1 MAIRSMTG
9 YGTASIEAGSRR
21 ITVDLRSVNGRFL
34 ETQLRLPRLLQSAES
49 AVREALNGRV
59 GRGSLTLSVNLDDL
73 GGAESPQGSSKLK
86 LIADELRREAR
97 DAGFG
102 SEVVSLSDVL
112 RWAGMRK
119 PETSESEP
127 RVDELKEPLLEC
139 LEKALA
145 EFEAF
150 RVREGASLQVDLVA
164 RLERIET
171 AAAAIPALARE
182 HLQKV
187 RENLESR
194 IAEYLAGREIDPARI
209 AQEIGHMSER
219 LDVQEEMT
227 RLATHL
233 EAFRKTLQ
241 DGGAVGKRIGF
252 LLQEMLRETNTTG
265 SKCQEAAITSLV
277 ISMKEDLEA
286 IREQALNLE

>member
-9 YGTASIEAGSRR
+9 YGTASVEAGSRR

-34 ETQLRLPRLLQSAES
+34 ETQLRLPKLLQSAES

-73 GGAESPQGSSKLK
+73 GSTEGSQTGSKLK
-86 LIADELRREAR
+86 AIADELRREAR

-119 PETSESEP
+119 SETPDAEP
-127 RVDELKEPLLEC
+127 RAEDLKEPLLEC
-139 LEKALA
+139 LEKALL

-150 RVREGASLQVDLVA
+150 RLREGAALRADLDA
-164 RLERIET
+164 RLERIE
-171 AAAAIPALARE
+171 ASAGAIPALARE
-182 HLQKV
+182 HLLKV
-187 RENLESR
+187 RENLETR

-227 RLATHL
+227 RLSTHIA
-233 EAFRKTLQ
+233 AFRKTLQ
-241 DGGAVGKRIGF
+241 EGGAVGKRIGF

>member
-73 GGAESPQGSSKLK
+73 GSSEAPQGGSKLK
-86 LIADELRREAR
+86 MIADELRREAR

-119 PETSESEP
+119 SETPDSEP
-127 RVDELKEPLLEC
+127 RTEDLKEPLLEC
-139 LEKALA
+139 IEKALV

-150 RVREGASLQVDLVA
+150 RLREGAALQADLDA
-164 RLERIET
+164 RLERIE
-171 AAAAIPALARE
+171 ASAGAIPALARE
-182 HLQKV
+182 HLLKV
-187 RENLESR
+187 RETLETR

-227 RLATHL
+227 RLSTHIA
-233 EAFRKTLQ
+233 AFRKTLQ
-241 DGGAVGKRIGF
+241 EGGAVGKRIGF

>member
-1 MAIRSMTG
+1 MTG

-34 ETQLRLPRLLQSAES
+34 ETQLRLPKLLQSAES

-73 GGAESPQGSSKLK
+73 GSTDATQGGSKLK
-86 LIADELRREAR
+86 VIADELRREAR

-119 PETSESEP
+119 AEP
-127 RVDELKEPLLEC
+127 AEGEARAEDLKEPLQEC

-145 EFEAF
+145 EFETF
-150 RVREGASLQVDLVA
+150 RIREGASLQVDLVS

-182 HLQKV
+182 HLLKV
-187 RENLESR
+187 RENLETR

-227 RLATHL
+227 RLSTHIA
-233 EAFRKTLQ
+233 AFRKTLQ

-277 ISMKEDLEA
+277 IAMKEDLEA

>member
-9 YGTASIEAGSRR
+9 YGTASLETGSRR

-49 AVREALNGRV
+49 AVREGLNGRV
-59 GRGSLTLSVNLDDL
+59 GRGSLTLSANLEDL
-73 GGAESPQGSSKLK
+73 GGTEATPSSRLK
-86 LIADELRREAR
+86 TVTEELRREAR
-97 DAGFG
+97 DAGFDPA
-102 SEVVSLSDVL
+102 SVTLSDVL

-119 PETSESEP
+119 VENEPEAKS
-127 RVDELKEPLLEC
+127 DDLKAPLLEC
-139 LEKALA
+139 VEKALQ
-145 EFEAF
+145 EFETF
-150 RVREGASLQVDLVA
+150 RLREGASLETDLRT
-164 RLERIET
+164 RLARIE
-171 AAAAIPALARE
+171 AAALAIPPLART
-182 HLQKV
+182 HLEKV
-187 RENLESR
+187 RENLETR

-219 LDVQEEMT
+219 LDIQEETT
-227 RLATHL
+227 RLTTHID
-233 EAFRKTLQ
+233 AFRKTL
-241 DGGAVGKRIGF
+241 DEGGAVGKRIGF

-265 SKCQEAAITSLV
+265 SKCQESSITAIV

>member
-9 YGTASIEAGSRR
+9 YGTASIEATSRR

-73 GGAESPQGSSKLK
+73 GAAEGAQGASKLK
-86 LIADELRREAR
+86 VIADELRREAR

-119 PETSESEP
+119 SETSESEP
-127 RVDELKEPLLEC
+127 RVEDLKEPLLEC

-150 RVREGASLQVDLVA
+150 RVREGASLQLDLVA

-182 HLQKV
+182 HLLKV
-187 RENLESR
+187 RENLETR
-194 IAEYLAGREIDPARI
+194 IAEYLAGREMDPARI

-227 RLATHL
+227 RLSTHI

>member
-34 ETQLRLPRLLQSAES
+34 ETQLRLPKLLQSAES

-73 GGAESPQGSSKLK
+73 GTSEGTQTGSKLK
-86 LIADELRREAR
+86 AIADELRREAR

-119 PETSESEP
+119 SEP
-127 RVDELKEPLLEC
+127 VETETRTEDLKEPLLEC
-139 LEKALA
+139 LEKALQ
-145 EFEAF
+145 EFESF
-150 RVREGASLQVDLVA
+150 RVREGAALQADLDA
-164 RLERIET
+164 RLSRIE
-171 AAAAIPALARE
+171 ASAGAIPALARE
-182 HLQKV
+182 HLLKV
-187 RENLESR
+187 RENLETR

-227 RLATHL
+227 RLATHID
-233 EAFRKTLQ
+233 AFRKTLRE
-241 DGGAVGKRIGF
+241 GGAVGKRIGF

-277 ISMKEDLEA
+277 IAMKEDLEA